1 MKPPVAGD
9 VPVETPE
16 GALAE
21 AAGPL
26 LTVALA
32 KDTPR
37 DVPPPDPVPPVL
49 RVAAE
54 PVPDAVPA
62 VPSLEPADG
71 SAASPLAIC
80 VAAADFFCSSCARRP
95 AARRYSST
103 TRWDGIWSWV
113 SPVSKSRK

>member
-1 MKPPVAGD
+1 MTPPAAGD
-9 VPVETPE
+9 VPVETLA
-16 GALAE
+16 GAAD
-21 AAGPL
+21 PL
-26 LTVALA
+26 LPVALA

-37 DVPPPDPVPPVL
+37 EVPAPDPVPPVL
-49 RVAAE
+49 GFVAE

-62 VPSLEPADG
+62 VPPLGPAAA
-71 SAASPLAIC
+71 SAASPLAVC
-80 VAAADFFCSSCARRP
+80 VAAADFFWSSCARRP